1 LGGTLVGLA
10 GGGTVNVVNG
20 SNNVALSANAS
31 FSFPTAVTTGATYS
45 VSIGTQPSGQTCGV
59 QNGAGTAGT
68 SNITNVVVYCTDN
81 FSTSTLSGA
90 FTFIR
95 DDITAQADQLLNLS
109 FDGAGNFSGSS
120 TLNTAGTI
128 TNPSFS
134 GTYSVATVSAIPQ
147 LTTLI
152 EGLSSAS
159 GQGAAEFNGSAV
171 AVVAANPEDGGQPN
185 LLIGVAPT
193 TSASVSS
200 IDGTYTTVALESTS
214 PARSSIGTLT
224 ASNGT
229 GTFTTQTRNTDGSID
244 MPSSSTN
251 SGTYTVTAA
260 GAITVGSGSGVS
272 GAVSADGDLIVLAP
286 ITSTGDGGNQAV
298 LVAVKQGSGVTSSSL
313 NGVYVMVSLQT
324 GASSTANIGK
334 AYSVVLVN
342 GQFFGTYDQN
352 DAGTPSTGNSVSGTY
367 TLASDGTMSLSITGG
382 PTLTGRTSADGN
394 VFALTDTTSGD
405 APILLLGLSQ
415 SGQTAVT
422 Q

>member
-1 LGGTLVGLA
+1 
-10 GGGTVNVVNG
+10 
-20 SNNVALSANAS
+20 
-31 FSFPTAVTTGATYS
+31 
-45 VSIGTQPSGQTCGV
+45 
-59 QNGAGTAGT
+59 
-68 SNITNVVVYCTDN
+68 
-81 FSTSTLSGA
+81 
-90 FTFIR
+90 
-95 DDITAQADQLLNLS
+95 
-109 FDGAGNFSGSS
+109 
-120 TLNTAGTI
+120 
-128 TNPSFS
+128 
-134 GTYSVATVSAIPQ
+134 
-147 LTTLI
+147 
-152 EGLSSAS
+152 
-159 GQGAAEFNGSAV
+159 
-171 AVVAANPEDGGQPN
+171 
-185 LLIGVAPT
+185 
-193 TSASVSS
+193 
-200 IDGTYTTVALESTS
+200 
-214 PARSSIGTLT
+214 
-224 ASNGT
+224 
-229 GTFTTQTRNTDGSID
+229 
-244 MPSSSTN
+244 MPSSSNN

-352 DAGTPSTGNSVSGTY
+352 DAGTSSTGNSVSGTY